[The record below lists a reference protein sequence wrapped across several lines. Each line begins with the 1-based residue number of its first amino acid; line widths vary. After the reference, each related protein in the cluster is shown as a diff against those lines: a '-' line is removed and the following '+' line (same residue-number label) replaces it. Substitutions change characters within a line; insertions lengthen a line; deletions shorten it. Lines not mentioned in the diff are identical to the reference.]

1 MSDRVIL
8 NLHAVIPVSRVNGP
22 GQRMVVFF
30 QGCAG
35 GCQGCFNPET
45 HPFEPRQ
52 LLTVADLF
60 SRHLRGTVEG
70 ITISGGEPFMQ
81 PEGLLELLKTAKE
94 KHSLSTVVYSG
105 FSYEEIALSRDRLRC
120 LEFTDV
126 LVDGGYDEALSE
138 ATLLARGS
146 QNQRL
151 HFFGNRY
158 VIDDFYLPGK
168 AEVVISGDGTIRSTG
183 FSRISFSPDLL

>member
-1 MSDRVIL
+1 MSDRAVL

-30 QGCAG
+30 QGCGG
-35 GCQGCFNPET
+35 GCPGCFNPET
-45 HPFEPRQ
+45 HPFEQRE
-52 LLTVADLF
+52 LLAVPDLF
-60 SRHLRGTVEG
+60 SRHLRDRVEG

-81 PEGLLELLKTAKE
+81 PEGLLELLRRAKE

-126 LVDGGYDEALSE
+126 LIDGGYDESRADT
-138 ATLLARGS
+138 TLLARGS
-146 QNQRL
+146 KNQRL
-151 HFFGNRY
+151 HFFGDRY

-168 AEVVISGDGTIRSTG
+168 AEVVISGDGTIMSTG

>member
-30 QGCAG
+30 QGCGG
-35 GCQGCFNPET
+35 GCPGCFNPET

-60 SRHLRGTVEG
+60 SRHLVGTVEG

-81 PEGLLELLKTAKE
+81 PDGLFELLKTAKE

-105 FSYEEIALSRDRLRC
+105 FSCEEIALRRDRLRC

-126 LVDGGYDEALSE
+126 LIDGGYDESRADT
-138 ATLLARGS
+138 TLLARGS

-151 HFFGNRY
+151 HFLATRY
-158 VIDDFYLPGK
+158 AIDDFYLPGK
-168 AEVVISGDGTIRSTG
+168 AEVVISGDGTVRSTG
-183 FSRISFSPDLL
+183 FSRISFSPDQL